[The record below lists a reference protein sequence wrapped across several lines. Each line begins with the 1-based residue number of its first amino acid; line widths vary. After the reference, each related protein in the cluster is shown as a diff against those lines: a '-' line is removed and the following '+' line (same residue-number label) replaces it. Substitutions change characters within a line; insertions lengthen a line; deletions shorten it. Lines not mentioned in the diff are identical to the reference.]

1 VSSIP
6 HTPVKKNTKARYTEV
21 FPSILLILTALI
33 LQVSPLQ
40 AQQKQSG
47 DFVPPPGG
55 APRKT
60 IGAGTRT
67 DESACLG
74 SSTATPGEIT
84 LFSPSSYIGLTTSDR
99 PTFLFQLP
107 PTKAK
112 TLELSLFDEKMQSLY
127 QTIVPAVN
135 SPSGIIALKLPETA
149 PSLQSKKIYYWA
161 VAIICNPSDRT
172 EDLSKSAAIEYTEP
186 SAELKKLLAK
196 ATPIQQI
203 DLYAK
208 NGFWYE
214 SITRLFELQQTEPK
228 SPGLNQA
235 WVDSLKSV
243 GIDIP
248 KP

>member
-1 VSSIP
+1 
-6 HTPVKKNTKARYTEV
+6 
-21 FPSILLILTALI
+21 
-33 LQVSPLQ
+33 
-40 AQQKQSG
+40 
-47 DFVPPPGG
+47 
-55 APRKT
+55 
-60 IGAGTRT
+60 
-67 DESACLG
+67 
-74 SSTATPGEIT
+74 
-84 LFSPSSYIGLTTSDR
+84 
-99 PTFLFQLP
+99 LFQLP

-112 TLELSLFDEKMQSLY
+112 TIELSLFDENMQSLY
-127 QTIVPAVN
+127 QTIVPVVN
-135 SPSGIIALKLPETA
+135 SSRGIIALKLPETA
-149 PSLQSKKIYYWA
+149 PRLQLKKTYSWA

-203 DLYAK
+203 DIYAE

-214 SITRLFELQQTEPK
+214 SITRLFELQQTEPQ
-228 SPGLNQA
+228 SLVLNQK